1 MFGKTKSKRFIRIMV
16 HEEEFLTDI
25 DTNECVGSRYCTFSL
40 PIEIKTDLTNV
51 PEFKKELME
60 FLKKYP
66 HEEDD
71 KETNK

>member
-40 PIEIKTDLTNV
+40 PIEIKTDLTKDR
-51 PEFKKELME
+51 F
-60 FLKKYP
+60 
-66 HEEDD
+66 
-71 KETNK
+71 NKCAWIQKRINGVS